1 MNFYK
6 KYYRKPIIMPHFT
19 FNLKFKSLLFL
30 ISDNDEDKRN
40 KEAAN
45 IFEFQCHRGKLNP

>member
-6 KYYRKPIIMPHFT
+6 IM
-19 FNLKFKSLLFL
+19 KFKSLLFL